1 MTGYQRDSRGLTAVG
16 VLIVAVLTVP
26 LVGLLVRVPWSR
38 FGDLFS
44 DDSAVQALRISMQT
58 SVVATVICIV
68 LGVPLAWVMAQKTTS
83 VWSLARAV
91 VTVPI
96 ILPPVV
102 GGIAL
107 LAALGRRGVF
117 GQGLYDWFGISLP
130 FTQSAVVVAQVFV
143 ALPFL
148 VLTIESAFR
157 QMDKGIIDAARVM
170 GCSPL
175 RTFMLVAL
183 PVTRPA
189 IIAGVVLAWARAIGE
204 FGASIS
210 FAGSLSGR
218 TQTVP
223 MAVYALLDRD
233 WELAMLLSV
242 VMMIL
247 AIGIIVGLRKR
258 LLGAVVS

>member
-1 MTGYQRDSRGLTAVG
+1 MSAYRRDSRGMTLVG
-16 VLIVAVLTVP
+16 VFIVALLMVP
-26 LVGLLVRVPWSR
+26 LVGLMVRVPWSR
-38 FGDLFS
+38 VNALFS
-44 DDSAVQALRISMQT
+44 DDSALQAVRISVQT
-58 SVVATVICIV
+58 SLIATFVCV
-68 LGVPLAWVMAQKTTS
+68 LLGVPLAWVMAQHSSSFWTF
-83 VWSLARAV
+83 ARAI

-117 GQGLYDWFGISLP
+117 GQWLYDWFGISLP
-130 FTQSAVVVAQVFV
+130 FTQSAVVLAQVFV
-143 ALPFL
+143 AMPFL
-148 VLTIESAFR
+148 VLTVESAFR
-157 QMDKGIIDAARVM
+157 QMDKGVIDAARVM
-170 GCSPL
+170 GYSPL
-175 RTFMLVAL
+175 QTFLLVAL
-183 PVTRPA
+183 PVSRPA
-189 IIAGVVLAWARAIGE
+189 IIAGVVLAWARAVGE

-223 MAVYALLDRD
+223 MAVYSLLDRD

-242 VMMIL
+242 LMMLL
-247 AIGIIVGLRKR
+247 AVVLIIALRKR